1 MKRLW
6 LLILLIAPLATY
18 AQQVVVGGNVVDDK
32 TGDPL
37 GQVSISAGRVS
48 VVTNEDGDFSLKLTE
63 DPGTIIVSHLGYKTK
78 RVKVKNGEELK
89 VRLQPTTIRLR
100 EVVVMNEDPRELV
113 DIAIRKIPDNYSK
126 VPELLKGFYR
136 ETAMKRKHYIYV
148 AEGVEDMYKTPY
160 NRSIGRDR
168 VAIVKGRRLLSQKQ
182 GDTLGV
188 KVMGGPVQAVVMDLV
203 KNRDF
208 LLNKEDLDV
217 YKFTMG
223 IPEYINDRLQYVVQ
237 MEPLLAMPY
246 ALYHGKLYIDSE
258 RLAFTRIELSLDMTD
273 KDKATRTM
281 LVKKPL
287 GVKFKPR
294 ELSSVVD
301 YRYEDGVTRISYLR
315 NTFRF
320 NCDWKKRLFAT
331 SFTATCEMV
340 VTDSSSGDVQ
350 PIASRS
356 SFDSR
361 DAYYDKVEYF
371 MDPDYWRSY
380 NIIEPSESWCPST
393 AGIKIERQT
402 MKKILTTLFAVCSL
416 VGLQAQTDMFSNQ
429 SQDSVAVVLPWP
441 QNIQARLDTLMQD
454 PLLETTQLGLM
465 VYDLTADSVL
475 YRHGERQV
483 MRPASTMKLVTAVTA
498 IDVLGSN
505 YQYRTALQYKGT
517 VKDSVLIGDLYC
529 VGCLDPMFDNAHM
542 NAFVESVRALGVDS
556 IHGQLVAVDGFKDA
570 DLQGEGWCW
579 DDDNPQ
585 LSPLLVSQKNE
596 FMSVFVQRL
605 REAGIALD
613 APCTTGSLPK
623 GTLTI
628 CSVNHS
634 LRDILYPMLK
644 DSDNLFAESVFYQ
657 IAASQGV
664 RPAKAAHARQIEK
677 RVLAKAG
684 VQNVQYRIADGSGLS
699 LYNYVTPELLT
710 RLLIYAYRN
719 TNIFMNL
726 YPSLPIAGQDG
737 TLKKRM
743 TEPVTNGRVKA
754 KTGTVSGIS
763 SLAGYLTAANNHVL
777 AFCIINQGVMKNSDG
792 RGFQDRVCTAL
803 CER

>member
-6 LLILLIAPLATY
+6 LLILLIAPLAMY
-18 AQQVVVGGNVVDDK
+18 AQQVVIGGNVVDDK

-37 GQVSISAGRVS
+37 GQVSISAGRIS
-48 VVTNEDGDFSLKLTE
+48 VVTNEDGDFSLKLAE
-63 DPGTIIVSHLGYKTK
+63 APGVIIVSHLGYKTK
-78 RVKVKNGEELK
+78 RVKVKNGDELK
-89 VRLQPTTIRLR
+89 VRLQPTTIHLR
-100 EVVVMNEDPRELV
+100 EVVIMNEDPRELV
-113 DIAIRKIPDNYSK
+113 DIAISKIPDNYSK

-208 LLNKEDLDV
+208 LLNKEDLDA

-237 MEPLLAMPY
+237 MEPSESMPY

-258 RLAFTRIELSLDMTD
+258 RLAFTRIELNLDMAD

-371 MDPDYWRSY
+371 LDPDYWRSY
-380 NIIEPSESWCPST
+380 NIIEPSES
-393 AGIKIERQT
+393 
-402 MKKILTTLFAVCSL
+402 
-416 VGLQAQTDMFSNQ
+416 
-429 SQDSVAVVLPWP
+429 
-441 QNIQARLDTLMQD
+441 LDK
-454 PLLETTQLGLM
+454 
-465 VYDLTADSVL
+465 AI
-475 YRHGERQV
+475 R
-483 MRPASTMKLVTAVTA
+483 KLV
-498 IDVLGSN
+498 SK
-505 YQYRTALQYKGT
+505 YR
-517 VKDSVLIGDLYC
+517 
-529 VGCLDPMFDNAHM
+529 
-542 NAFVESVRALGVDS
+542 
-556 IHGQLVAVDGFKDA
+556 
-570 DLQGEGWCW
+570 
-579 DDDNPQ
+579 
-585 LSPLLVSQKNE
+585 
-596 FMSVFVQRL
+596 
-605 REAGIALD
+605 
-613 APCTTGSLPK
+613 
-623 GTLTI
+623 
-628 CSVNHS
+628 
-634 LRDILYPMLK
+634 
-644 DSDNLFAESVFYQ
+644 
-657 IAASQGV
+657 
-664 RPAKAAHARQIEK
+664 
-677 RVLAKAG
+677 
-684 VQNVQYRIADGSGLS
+684 
-699 LYNYVTPELLT
+699 
-710 RLLIYAYRN
+710 RN
-719 TNIFMNL
+719 
-726 YPSLPIAGQDG
+726 
-737 TLKKRM
+737 
-743 TEPVTNGRVKA
+743 
-754 KTGTVSGIS
+754 
-763 SLAGYLTAANNHVL
+763 
-777 AFCIINQGVMKNSDG
+777 
-792 RGFQDRVCTAL
+792 
-803 CER
+803 